1 MTSLPPGIQMASE
14 PPDNAPDA
22 DHVVAPQTIEQ
33 LEELLSWASEEGAT
47 VLPWGGGTHQ
57 GFGPMPEAQVL
68 LSTAA
73 LNRVVAYEPEDLTL
87 VVEAGASVR
96 EVEAML
102 AEHNQTALLPEWSGD
117 MTVGGVVAAGVSGWR
132 RYRYG
137 PTRDR
142 MLEATL
148 VTGDGRRIRGGGRV
162 VKNVT
167 GYDLPRLATGSLG
180 SIGVVAEV
188 CLKLWPLPPATA
200 TVRVND
206 PHEALQTAYRPL
218 AILETATGTFVF
230 LGGSQ
235 AEVDAQAAQLGGL
248 TVEGLEWPDRLDV
261 GQGTL
266 WSLRVPPASLS
277 EGLKQLPRSWQFI
290 AQHGVGEAQLAD
302 PDFDSA
308 TAVELRQWAEG
319 LGGAL
324 VLEDSVHDVRAIL
337 DPWGRPPAMLRAQ
350 RRLVAQFDPERIIN
364 PGRLPGGI

>member
-1 MTSLPPGIQMASE
+1 MASE
-14 PPDNAPDA
+14 PPDDAPDV
-22 DHVVAPQTIEQ
+22 DHIVAPQTIEQ
-33 LEELLSWASEEGAT
+33 LEGLLSWASAEGAV

-57 GFGPMPEAQVL
+57 GYGPMPDAQVL
-68 LSTAA
+68 LRTSA

-96 EVEAML
+96 TVETML
-102 AEHNQTALLPEWSGD
+102 AEHNQTALLPEWSSD
-117 MTVGGVVAAGVSGWR
+117 MTIGGVVAAGVSGWR

-167 GYDLPRLATGSLG
+167 GYDLPRLATGSFG
-180 SIGVVAEV
+180 SIGVIAEV
-188 CLKLWPLPPATA
+188 CLKLWPLHQSTA
-200 TVRVND
+200 TIRVKD
-206 PHEALQTAYRPL
+206 PADALRTAYRPL
-218 AILETATGTFVF
+218 AVLETVVGTLVY

-235 AEVDAQAAQLGGL
+235 AEVDAQASDLGGL
-248 TVEGLEWPDRLDV
+248 RVEGLEWPDKLEV

-277 EGLKQLPRSWQFI
+277 EGLRMLPQSWQFI

-308 TAVELRQWAEG
+308 TSVELRQWAEA

-324 VLEDSVHDVRAIL
+324 VLEDSVHNIAAIL

-350 RRLVAQFDPERIIN
+350 RRLVAQFDPERVIN
-364 PGRLPGGI
+364 AGRLPGGI